1 MHAPDDGI
9 IPVGVMN
16 AEALARMTAREAMA
30 PRSPQSIN
38 AETGSP
44 DWFRALQ
51 ERRHGRH
58 GLWSPR
64 HLEFSRHARE
74 RVLCLGNCLGTD
86 WVHYAMH
93 GAHVTV
99 AAESEWLELIR
110 KNFVWRGLAA
120 DTISVRGPSLHL
132 LDESVD
138 VVAANWLDDD
148 EAPLKWSNEV
158 ARILKPGGKILAL
171 VRARWNIHE
180 VTRLR
185 WWRPKGFWTRSNLAK
200 LLPDFEEVRVRQRQL
215 RRGEVPSI
223 LRFIPLP
230 VMERLAGNV
239 LVLKAFKPLTA
250 TIPMRQAA

>member
-16 AEALARMTAREAMA
+16 AEAIARMTAREAMA
-30 PRSPQSIN
+30 PRSTQSIN

-44 DWFRALQ
+44 
-51 ERRHGRH
+51 
-58 GLWSPR
+58 
-64 HLEFSRHARE
+64 
-74 RVLCLGNCLGTD
+74 
-86 WVHYAMH
+86 
-93 GAHVTV
+93 
-99 AAESEWLELIR
+99 EWLELIR

-185 WWRPKGFWTRSNLAK
+185 WWRPKGYWTRSNLAK

-215 RRGEVPSI
+215 RRGEVPSM

>member
-1 MHAPDDGI
+1 MHVPDDGI
-9 IPVGVMN
+9 IPVGAMN
-16 AEALARMTAREAMA
+16 ADALERMAARESMS
-30 PRSPQSIN
+30 PRSDQSLP
-38 AETGSP
+38 AETASP
-44 DWFRALQ
+44 DWFKALQ
-51 ERRHGRH
+51 DKRHGRH
-58 GLWSPR
+58 GLWIPR
-64 HLEFSRHARE
+64 HLEFSRHSRE

-110 KNFVWRGLAA
+110 KNFNWRGLAA
-120 DTISVRGPSLHL
+120 DSICIRGSGLQL
-132 LDESVD
+132 SDESVD

-148 EAPLKWSNEV
+148 EAPLKWAPEV

-171 VRARWNIHE
+171 VRACWNIRE

-185 WWRPKGFWTRSNLAK
+185 WWQPKGYWTRRNLAT

-215 RRGEVPSI
+215 RRGEVPGM

-230 VMERLAGNV
+230 IMERLAGNV

-250 TIPMRQAA
+250 TLPMRQAA